1 MAFYFIVINAI
12 AIYLFPGGSLYNYE
26 LTSYSFTENFFSDL
40 GVYETTGGH
49 QNFRSCILFNS
60 TLAMIGFASFSY
72 IYIPEIFNTNKKAH
86 IFSIVSSAI
95 LILSGICYIGV
106 SLTPADLYFREHVW
120 FVIFAFHLQT
130 AGILFMC
137 IAFFLSPVSNKY
149 TIVALIYFICVATYS
164 VYETS
169 SPPAPDFDPR
179 NQEMLRKFVPYD
191 RMVISVVSQ
200 KMITLIA
207 FFSTIVFTF
216 GFKSLISKK
225 AN

>member
-1 MAFYFIVINAI
+1 MAFYFIIINAI
-12 AIYLFPGGSLYNYE
+12 AIYLFPGGSLYNYD

-49 QNFRSCILFNS
+49 ENFLSCILFNS
-60 TLAMIGFASFSY
+60 TLAIIGFASFSY

-130 AGILFMC
+130 AGILFML

-200 KMITLIA
+200 KIITLIS
-207 FFSTIVFTF
+207 FFSIIVFTF
-216 GFKSLISKK
+216 GFKSLIDKK
-225 AN
+225 TN